1 MRRCTGPDGRAT
13 GSRHRLCRG
22 SLLVLVTA
30 LAGGPAAA
38 QEDANIL
45 ETRTRV
51 AGMAEETIDM
61 LKSELTMEG
70 VEGWAV
76 LSGDSMP
83 PDLGAGIGM
92 AESIEGETWFLRTP
106 RPACLSKGHRHVL
119 IFRDED
125 AFREFRQGRLQGDA
139 LERMRSEATDAKLM
153 AYRFRPAAPPELQPL
168 ELGGCRFAL
177 HRDLQRALVGEP
189 SETEG
194 LVDDKHVDVDDD

>member
-1 MRRCTGPDGRAT
+1 MRRCTGPS
-13 GSRHRLCRG
+13 GSVDCTRHRLRRG
-22 SLLVLVTA
+22 SVLMLVTA
-30 LAGGPAAA
+30 LATGPAAA
-38 QEDANIL
+38 QDDPNVL
-45 ETRTRV
+45 QTRTRV
-51 AGMAEETIDM
+51 ASMAETTVDM

-76 LSGDSMP
+76 FSGDGMP
-83 PDLGAGIGM
+83 PDLDPGIGM

-106 RPACLSKGHRHVL
+106 DPSCLSQGHRHVL

-139 LERMRSEATDAKLM
+139 LERMRSQAPDAKLM
-153 AYRFRPAAPPELQPL
+153 AYRFRPADSPELQPL

-194 LVDDKHVDVDDD
+194 LVDDEGVDVDDD